1 MITQN
6 IINMLVKFSSKD
18 TATLCKGLNKLVNYN
33 TSIPLSR
40 FSDIPQYMR
49 QKATQIMAELKQDG
63 MTKLEIDT
71 LKILLT
77 ATKEFGG
84 LFYDVALFQKIQ
96 NLMYQCEYNQC
107 KPNFKTRE
115 GEDIIFI
122 P

>member
-1 MITQN
+1 
-6 IINMLVKFSSKD
+6 MLVKFSSKD
-18 TATLCKGLNKLVNYN
+18 TATLCTGLNKLVNYN
-33 TSIPLSR
+33 TSKPLSR